1 MARRRELIDQAIRSY
16 GLRVGQA
23 CQLFAISRRVYHYQ
37 PKGSDDGPIK
47 QVLSDLAER
56 KPRWGFDKMMKHT
69 RKAGHHWNHKR
80 VYRVYC
86 QLGLNL
92 RKKPKKR
99 LATRTPTPLAVVPKA
114 NYRWSMDF
122 MSDVLS
128 GGRRFRTLNI
138 LDDFNREALH
148 IDVALCSPHS
158 RVIAVLE
165 QLITIRGKPKFIR
178 VDNGPEFCA
187 LGFQH
192 WAKTNGISIDYIEPG
207 KPAQNAYIE
216 RFNRTYREDI
226 LDAYVFENLEE
237 VRQLTDQ
244 WIIEYNQ
251 VRPHQALGDMTP
263 YDYLMQ
269 AA

>member
-23 CQLFAISRRVYHYQ
+23 CQLFAMSRRVYHYQ
-37 PKGSDDGPIK
+37 PKGSDDG
-47 QVLSDLAER
+47 
-56 KPRWGFDKMMKHT
+56 
-69 RKAGHHWNHKR
+69 
-80 VYRVYC
+80 
-86 QLGLNL
+86 
-92 RKKPKKR
+92 
-99 LATRTPTPLAVVPKA
+99 ATSICK
-114 NYRWSMDF
+114 
-122 MSDVLS
+122 
-128 GGRRFRTLNI
+128 
-138 LDDFNREALH
+138 
-148 IDVALCSPHS
+148 HS